1 MKKDF
6 KRDGNYF
13 INWRKLSTTDKN
25 AFSLRMT
32 EELESI
38 VVPDCQCSASRL
50 CYDNDHVLV
59 IEQYYCDIMKAIAV
73 ADSVL
78 PRCKPGVRKHFWSDE
93 LDQLKTD
100 SFNAFRLWE
109 DVGRPKHGTV
119 YLNKV
124 SCSLNYKR
132 ALRRPKSKKDLGHGE
147 ILSDY

>member
-1 MKKDF
+1 M
-6 KRDGNYF
+6 
-13 INWRKLSTTDKN
+13 
-25 AFSLRMT
+25 
-32 EELESI
+32 
-38 VVPDCQCSASRL
+38 
-50 CYDNDHVLV
+50 
-59 IEQYYCDIMKAIAV
+59 

-132 ALRRPKSKKDLGHGE
+132 ALRRAKSKKDLGHGE
-147 ILSDY
+147 ILSDYLTHGDDNMFWKTWRKLQDKPCLPPRIEGESCDADIVKTFSKHFSDIYNSVDLTLSGSSYLPFLSDCVHNN